1 MSAADYINEYV
12 ARRAPF
18 YMEAPWRSSNP
29 LVRALWAKQERWT
42 QSAKAKD
49 AAKPSAE
56 YDEAYDL
63 MDAAAAKH
71 AKIIKDAWTNRC
83 MSRGYVPSKAAA

>member
-1 MSAADYINEYV
+1 MTAAQYITDYLLK
-12 ARRAPF
+12 RAPF
-18 YMEAPWRSSNP
+18 YMEMPSRHSNP
-29 LVRALWAKQERWT
+29 LIRGLWWKQERWT

-63 MDAAAAKH
+63 WVAAAAKH

-83 MSRGYVPSKAAA
+83 MERGYAPRRAA